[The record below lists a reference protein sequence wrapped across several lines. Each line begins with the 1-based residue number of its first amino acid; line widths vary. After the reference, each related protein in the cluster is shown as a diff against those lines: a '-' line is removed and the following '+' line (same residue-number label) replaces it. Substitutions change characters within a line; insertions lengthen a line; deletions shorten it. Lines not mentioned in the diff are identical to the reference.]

1 MNLKLLSLAAI
12 CLVSLASGSCK
23 KETSDD
29 LQKQADEF
37 QAYLIGKHFVPD
49 AFYASRPIDYD
60 LTDSDPTPSQDLEKY
75 ILKHLFDDSIVFKPN
90 EVLLVDQ
97 GDSLYDTP
105 GTEDDLDTTF
115 VRTWKIE
122 TSKAKNQVLLTYLD
136 YFYEPKRYILDHFN
150 ESEILMHVVW
160 GSEPDTALLYTKLVK
175 K

>member
-1 MNLKLLSLAAI
+1 MNLKALPLTVI
-12 CLVSLASGSCK
+12 FLVSLASGSCK

-90 EVLLVDQ
+90 EVHPEQ
-97 GDSLYDTP
+97 KM
-105 GTEDDLDTTF
+105 
-115 VRTWKIE
+115 TWIQRLSGRGRLKH
-122 TSKAKNQVLLTYLD
+122 Q
-136 YFYEPKRYILDHFN
+136 KRKTR
-150 ESEILMHVVW
+150 SC
-160 GSEPDTALLYTKLVK
+160 
-175 K
+175 